1 MKETVR
7 KFKETLE
14 IKSSVLNRLRSH
26 RYFPITLLFCVF
38 LSAACVHI
46 WQRVRVMEL
55 VQEVSQLKKENADLL
70 DTRKKAYSEIA
81 ALSTASRI
89 EQFAIDSLG
98 LRRVNADRLY
108 TLVPKDVQPKQ
119 PDDLEL
125 MLYAISRVAEYVPV
139 VSVNNAQAGG
149 VENLELETLA
159 VSRED
164 Q

>member
-14 IKSSVLNRLRSH
+14 IKSSVLNRVRSH
-26 RYFPITLLFCVF
+26 RYFPMTLLFVVF

-46 WQRVRVMEL
+46 WQRVCVMEL
-55 VQEVSQLKKENADLL
+55 VREVSELRQENADLL
-70 DTRKKAYSEIA
+70 DAKKKVYSEIA

-89 EQFAIDSLG
+89 EQYAIDSLG
-98 LRRVNADRLY
+98 LKRVNADRLY
-108 TLVPKDVQPKQ
+108 TLVPKDVEAEQ

-125 MLYAISRVAEYVPV
+125 MLYAINRVAEYVPV
-139 VSVNNAQAGG
+139 VSVNNARAGG
-149 VENLELETLA
+149 VENLNLDTLA

-164 Q
+164 R